1 MARVLNKIIELLT
14 NNKKNL
20 QEDESTRSSDLS
32 ASLQGEISISA
43 EESADLVPFPE
54 KDAQKGPNEANT
66 TKIALTTKEQ
76 AQVADYCDEKRVK
89 YKISEVSFILDEMD
103 KVLQEYQKCAAGG
116 KREKLRADLVE
127 GLADAEY
134 VLTEAREL
142 SKSTQKCAGELADV
156 CARADF
162 VLRACKHICAGDSA
176 KQADEKMNELTG
188 RKLV

>member
-20 QEDESTRSSDLS
+20 RDDESAESPDLS
-32 ASLQGEISISA
+32 ATLRGEISISA
-43 EESADLVPFPE
+43 EESADLVPCAE
-54 KDAQKGPNEANT
+54 KDIQKAPNETNT
-66 TKIALTTKEQ
+66 TTTALTTKEQ

-89 YKISEVSFILDEMD
+89 YKISEVSFILDEID

-116 KREKLRADLVE
+116 KRDKLRVDLLE
-127 GLADAEY
+127 GVADAEY

-142 SKSTQKCAGELADV
+142 CKSTQKCAQQLADV

-162 VLRACKHICAGDSA
+162 VLRACKHICAGDAA
-176 KQADEKMNELTG
+176 KQADAKMNELTS